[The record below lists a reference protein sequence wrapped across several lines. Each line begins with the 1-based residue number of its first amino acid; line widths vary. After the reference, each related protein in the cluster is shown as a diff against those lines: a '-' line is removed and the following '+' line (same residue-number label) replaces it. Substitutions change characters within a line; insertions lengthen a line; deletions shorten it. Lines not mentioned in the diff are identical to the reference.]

1 MKKLN
6 EPNSV
11 FCPLPWKHLS
21 IEANTLNFKLCC
33 VSEFSLADESNNFNL
48 LQKTTTTVF
57 QSQTL
62 KDIRKNMLCGKA
74 NKKCT
79 ACYSE
84 ESVGAFS
91 MRQFYLDAYPHD
103 WDHLSQNAPK
113 DGSWDQPVTHLE
125 LRLGNLC
132 NLKCIMCHPSS
143 SSSFT
148 DYKLIYDQDTDVINN
163 HDSSKLLEENN
174 FDFMISQLQNLE
186 AITFRGGEPL
196 INPAHFKILEL
207 LKSTGQSSAI
217 SLSYTTNLTQLPDRL
232 LDLWKKFKSVEI
244 WVSVDGTD
252 EVNHFIRFPSSW
264 NVLTKNLEKLDKW
277 AQEAPDLNWGVVT
290 TAQAYNVMYIDEVF
304 NLVKPYSTAYKT
316 PFINHL
322 QNPKVL
328 SFGNLSQNLI
338 EISIERLRKALINY
352 TSDQKTISARDQK
365 IRFIKRHAEKELACI
380 KRLENLI
387 YLLEKC
393 RIEASQTTSQDLKY
407 LTEKIALVRKISIPT
422 KISSLF

>member
-1 MKKLN
+1 MKKTN
-6 EPNSV
+6 EMNSV

-33 VSEFSLADESNNFNL
+33 VSESSLADESNNFNL
-48 LQKTTTTVF
+48 LQKKTSTVF

-74 NKKCT
+74 NKQCT

-91 MRQFYLDAYPHD
+91 MRQFYLDAYPND
-103 WDHLSQNAPK
+103 WDHLSHNAPK

-148 DYKLIYDQDTDVINN
+148 DYKLIYNQDIDVTNN
-163 HDSSKLLEENN
+163 HDSSKFLEENN
-174 FDFMISQLQNLE
+174 FEFMISQLQNLE

-207 LKSTGQSSAI
+207 LKSTGQSSGI
-217 SLSYTTNLTQLPDRL
+217 SLSYTTNLTQLSDRL
-232 LDLWKKFKSVEI
+232 LDLWKNFKSVEV
-244 WVSVDGTD
+244 WVSVDGID

-264 NVLTKNLEKLDKW
+264 SVLTKNLQKLDMW
-277 AQEAPDLNWGVVT
+277 AQEAPDLNWGIVT
-290 TAQAYNVMYIDEVF
+290 TAQAYNVMYIDEIF

-338 EISIERLRKALINY
+338 EISIQRLKKAMANFSSDHKT
-352 TSDQKTISARDQK
+352 TSPLDQK

-393 RIEASQTTSQDLKY
+393 LNDASQTTSQDLKY

-422 KISSLF
+422 KILSLF